1 MASLLM
7 KHGHTVRLYDRS
19 LKAYL
24 LGGAE
29 SVNREM
35 KSEILRFKPDMIG
48 FSTVSSI
55 IYDTV
60 ECVNYVRGFYDGIII
75 AGGHHATAMPE
86 ITLQKILGLDY
97 TAAGEAEHT
106 MLSLAD
112 GSDPSGIPGLFSKYT
127 DTDSFSHSHIKDLDD
142 LPFPEYEIFDMDYY
156 TQANRNTL
164 RGFYL
169 RASSILSSRGCVNNC
184 KFCAESLSYGK
195 GVRFHSADY
204 VIENI
209 KKLVYDYKVEGIY
222 FNDNDF
228 LSSYSHAEN
237 ICKRIIDHNLHK
249 KIKWVIQ
256 AGTPRVNKDILGLL
270 SKAGCVKIEFGIE
283 SIRDR
288 DLKSINK
295 HATTAS
301 NEKALSLCRK
311 NGIRAHAY
319 FMTGFEGEN
328 ISDLNNTLSWINKFK
343 PHTFSLSQIK
353 VYPGT
358 ALYNESGDN
367 FFENNAWTRN
377 NIENYFKDE
386 KFSSISREKRRK
398 WYLEVYRPFQ
408 SKYHTKALLT
418 ANSLRTL
425 FRIARKKYL
434 KQ

>member
-7 KHGHTVRLYDRS
+7 KHNHTVRLYDRF

-24 LGGAE
+24 LDGAE
-29 SVNREM
+29 STNRDM
-35 KSEILRFKPDMIG
+35 KSEILRFKPDIIG
-48 FSTVSSI
+48 FSTISSI

-60 ECVNYVRGFYDGIII
+60 ECVKFVRDFYDGSIV

-86 ITLQKILGLDY
+86 ITLQKIPGLDY
-97 TAAGEAEHT
+97 AAAGESEYT

-112 GSDPSGIPGLFSKYT
+112 GKDPSGIPGLFSKYT
-127 DTDSFSHSHIKDLDD
+127 DTDSFSRSHIKDLDD
-142 LPFPEYEIFDMDYY
+142 LPFPEYTLFDMDHY

-169 RASSILSSRGCVNNC
+169 RAASILTSRGCLNNC

-209 KKLVYDYKVEGIY
+209 KKLVYDYKIEGLY

-237 ICKRIIDHNLHK
+237 ICKKIIDHNLHK
-249 KIKWVIQ
+249 KIKWAIQ
-256 AGTPRVNKDILGLL
+256 AGTPRVNNDILGLL

-283 SIRDR
+283 SIKDR

-295 HATTAS
+295 HATMAS
-301 NEKALSLCRK
+301 NEKALSLCREH
-311 NGIRAHAY
+311 GIRAHAY
-319 FMTGFEGEN
+319 FMTGFKGEN
-328 ISDLNNTLSWINKFK
+328 ISDLNNTLSWIHKHK
-343 PHTFSLSQIK
+343 PHTFSLHQIK

-358 ALYNESGDN
+358 ALYKESGDN
-367 FFENNAWTRN
+367 FFENNVWTRST
-377 NIENYFKDE
+377 IENYFKNE
-386 KFSSISREKRRK
+386 KFSTISREKRRT
-398 WYLEVYRPFQ
+398 WYVKVYRPFQ

-425 FRIARKKYL
+425 LRIVRKKYL
-434 KQ
+434 K